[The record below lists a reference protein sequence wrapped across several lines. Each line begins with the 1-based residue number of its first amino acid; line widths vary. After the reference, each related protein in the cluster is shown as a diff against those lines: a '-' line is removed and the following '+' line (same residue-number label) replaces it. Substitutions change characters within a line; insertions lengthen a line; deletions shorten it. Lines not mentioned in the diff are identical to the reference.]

1 MGRVLCTVALV
12 AAIGAVPEPAFA
24 WGFAAHR
31 LIMRR
36 AIDLLPPELRPLFER
51 HRDEY
56 FQRLF
61 DISAGAAWT
70 EWMEFC
76 LRGVAAQARDTIERC
91 HKLRRIRESY
101 LAKLPD
107 TRGSVR
113 LHKIVEGL
121 FHSPFVRVADAQR
134 TFAPDPCS
142 RIAAAPPAS

>member
-1 MGRVLCTVALV
+1 
-12 AAIGAVPEPAFA
+12 
-24 WGFAAHR
+24 
-31 LIMRR
+31 
-36 AIDLLPPELRPLFER
+36 
-51 HRDEY
+51 
-56 FQRLF
+56 
-61 DISAGAAWT
+61 
-70 EWMEFC
+70 MEFC

-134 TFAPDPCS
+134 TLGVTYPTAKADLERLVVAKILRPLRGPS
-142 RIAAAPPAS
+142 RKTYYAKEIFDAAYRDLEGYRSR